1 LRKAEK
7 TPGKKGLIFPQHQ
20 GIEKSAATSHRVL
33 KPRSQNMNASI
44 AVVTGGT
51 RGIGLVIADRLL
63 QRGFSLAITY
73 KDDEKSAERAMQYLD
88 GRKTADQHILTLRG
102 DAGDPDTVAAHHR
115 TVHGELGAVSVLVN
129 NAGIMP
135 AKLLEE
141 ISVQEWDET
150 IRINLSGAFYW
161 CRQDVPGMKEM
172 KFGRIV
178 NISSIAARGGGVIGP
193 HYAASKAGML
203 GLTRYAAR
211 ELGPYGVTVN
221 AIAPAFIEDA
231 GIFADWSDE
240 KKAVLKEKVLVPR
253 LGTSDDVARAFEYLL
268 DSPFVTGVTLDVNGG
283 AFMI

>member
-1 LRKAEK
+1 
-7 TPGKKGLIFPQHQ
+7 
-20 GIEKSAATSHRVL
+20 
-33 KPRSQNMNASI
+33 MNASI

-88 GRKTADQHILTLRG
+88 GRKTANQHVLLLRG
-102 DAGDPDTVAAHHR
+102 DAGDPDTVAGHHR
-115 TVHGELGAVSVLVN
+115 TVHGELGPVSVLVN

-135 AKLLEE
+135 AKSLEE

-161 CRQDVPGMKEM
+161 CRQVVPGMKEM

-221 AIAPAFIEDA
+221 AIAPAFIGDA

-240 KKAVLKEKVLVPR
+240 RKAILKEKVLVPR

-283 AFMI
+283 SFMI